1 MGADRGEYLTISAA
15 SLRGRNVFRGGAL
28 YPCRGPDDPQHAAGR
43 RGGPRVKE
51 NEMRLI
57 GMVLAVAALGAA
69 AGAASAADVEV
80 KMLNKG
86 EEGAMVFEPSF
97 VQVQPGDVVHF
108 VATDKSHDV
117 ESVKGMLPEGV
128 EPFKAKMNEAFD
140 LTVTAE
146 GVYGVKCTPHFPM
159 GMVALVVVGDPS
171 SNLEAAKAV
180 KNPKKAQERFD
191 AAFAQIQ

>member
-1 MGADRGEYLTISAA
+1 
-15 SLRGRNVFRGGAL
+15 
-28 YPCRGPDDPQHAAGR
+28 
-43 RGGPRVKE
+43 
-51 NEMRLI
+51 MRLF
-57 GMVLAVAALGAA
+57 GMVLAVAAFGA
-69 AGAASAADVEV
+69 GIASAADVEV
-80 KMLNKG
+80 QMLNKG
-86 EEGAMVFEPSF
+86 ESGVMVFEPSL
-97 VQVQPGDVVHF
+97 VQVQPGDTVHF

-128 EPFKAKMNEAFD
+128 EPFKGKMNENFD
-140 LTVTAE
+140 LKVTEE

-191 AAFAQIQ
+191 ADFAQIK

>member
-1 MGADRGEYLTISAA
+1 
-15 SLRGRNVFRGGAL
+15 
-28 YPCRGPDDPQHAAGR
+28 
-43 RGGPRVKE
+43 
-51 NEMRLI
+51 MRLI
-57 GMVLAVAALGAA
+57 GIVLAVAALGAA
-69 AGAASAADVEV
+69 AGSASAADFEV

-86 EEGAMVFEPSF
+86 ADGAMVFEPSF

-108 VATDKSHDV
+108 VPTDKGHDV

-128 EPFKAKMNEAFD
+128 EPFKAKMNEAYD
-140 LTVTAE
+140 LTATAE
-146 GVYGVKCTPHFPM
+146 GVYGVKCTPHFAM
-159 GMVALVVVGDPS
+159 GMVAVVVVGDPS